1 MPTQPLDIAALL
13 GGNQNRLVIQA
24 TLKPVAGKTRFQP
37 AGFPEIGHVIYDAPQ
52 PGGGSKKVCIVDSAA
67 SMANHLET
75 VCVNPFDQTL
85 VDELNGLPYAQC
97 VTGGNKDELVVTT
110 FSEGHRLAS
119 SYFLDGS
126 ILDAKNTAV
135 KIKKQVTEK
144 GKNGD
149 KDKKI
154 EKEIEKTFLDV
165 LFEEFCL
172 RDLGTRTHP
181 LPAQWWNIFN
191 TIFRYDPNS
200 LVHGILFPAL
210 GIKLPRILTA
220 TLDAYD
226 AARVGTSG
234 VKFDKL
240 GKTNSGQPIFAKDEE
255 TASEIRATFV
265 IDLSLIR
272 SFGRDEEK
280 DNDGKKPKITY
291 GLNAA
296 QKQLLLG
303 LALWKI
309 GKLLSSS
316 FRFRSECD
324 LELNGLKI
332 NGDDSEVSALNI
344 AIGSLITSA
353 RFQNPP
359 ITKIYWPDSEL
370 FKPAKDKDASSQD
383 GGNDGDGDESEGEND
398 QA

>member
-52 PGGGSKKVCIVDSAA
+52 PDGRSQKVCIVDSAA

-85 VDELNGLPYAQC
+85 VDELNGLPYVQC
-97 VTGGNKDELVVTT
+97 VTGANKDELVVTSL
-110 FSEGHRLAS
+110 SEGHRLAS
-119 SYFLDGS
+119 SYFLNGKR
-126 ILDAKNTAV
+126 LFTENNETKEAAKDFIV
-135 KIKKQVTEK
+135 E
-144 GKNGD
+144 
-149 KDKKI
+149 
-154 EKEIEKTFLDV
+154 
-165 LFEEFCL
+165 L
-172 RDLGTRTHP
+172 RDDTDKFGLRNLEKKTHP
-181 LPAQWWNIFN
+181 LPAQWWNILR

-210 GIKLPRILTA
+210 GIKLPRVLTA

-240 GKTNSGQPIFAKDEE
+240 GKTNSGQPIFSKDEE

-272 SFGRDEEK
+272 SFGRGEEA
-280 DNDGKKPKITY
+280 
-291 GLNAA
+291 GLNLA

-309 GKLLSSS
+309 GRLVSSS

-324 LELNGLKI
+324 LELEGLKI
-332 NGDDSEVSALNI
+332 NGGDSEVSTLNI
-344 AIGSLITSA
+344 AIGNLITNA
-353 RFQNPP
+353 GFQDPI
-359 ITKIYWPDSEL
+359 ITKIFWPDSEL
-370 FKPAKDKDASSQD
+370 FKAAKDKDAGSDSSETD
-383 GGNDGDGDESEGEND
+383 GNGDAGEDEND
-398 QA
+398 

>member
-13 GGNQNRLVIQA
+13 GGSQNRFVIQA

-52 PGGGSKKVCIVDSAA
+52 SNGRSRKVCIVDSAA

-85 VDELNGLPYAQC
+85 VDELDGLPYLQC
-97 VTGGNKDELVVTT
+97 VTGDHKDELVVTSL
-110 FSEGHRLAS
+110 SEGHRLAS
-119 SYFLDGS
+119 SYFQSGRRLYS
-126 ILDAKNTAV
+126 ENNEIKVAAK
-135 KIKKQVTEK
+135 
-144 GKNGD
+144 D
-149 KDKKI
+149 
-154 EKEIEKTFLDV
+154 FS
-165 LFEEFCL
+165 EEL
-172 RDLGTRTHP
+172 RDDADKFGLRNLEKKTHP
-181 LPAQWWNIFN
+181 LPAQWWNIFR

-210 GIKLPRILTA
+210 GIKLPRVLTA

-240 GKTNSGQPIFAKDEE
+240 GKTNSGQPIIPKDEE

-272 SFGRDEEK
+272 SFGRGE
-280 DNDGKKPKITY
+280 DN
-291 GLNAA
+291 GLNTV

-303 LALWKI
+303 FALWKI
-309 GKLLSSS
+309 GRLLSSS

-324 LELNGLKI
+324 LELEGLKI

-344 AIGSLITSA
+344 PIGKLITNA
-353 RFQNPP
+353 GFPNPR
-359 ITKIYWPDSEL
+359 ITKVYWPDSEL
-370 FKPAKDKDASSQD
+370 FKGAKDKNAGSQD
-383 GGNDGDGDESEGEND
+383 GETHSDGGEETNENE
-398 QA
+398 

>member
-1 MPTQPLDIAALL
+1 MATQPLDIAAIL

-37 AGFPEIGHVIYDAPQ
+37 AGFPEIGHVIYDAPD
-52 PGGGSKKVCIVDSAA
+52 GRKVCIVDSAA
-67 SMANHLET
+67 SMANHLES

-85 VDELNGLPYAQC
+85 VDELNGLPYVQC
-97 VTGGNKDELVVTT
+97 VTDDNKDELVVTSL
-110 FSEGHRLAS
+110 SEGHRLAS
-119 SYFLDGS
+119 SYFLEGKR
-126 ILDAKNTAV
+126 LY
-135 KIKKQVTEK
+135 TEDNETK
-144 GKNGD
+144 VA
-149 KDKKI
+149 
-154 EKEIEKTFLDV
+154 EKEFGAELRDDPDMFG
-165 LFEEFCL
+165 L
-172 RDLGTRTHP
+172 RDLGNKTHP
-181 LPAQWWNIFN
+181 LPAQWWNIFR

-200 LVHGILFPAL
+200 LVHGILFPSL
-210 GIKLPRILTA
+210 GIKLPRVLTA
-220 TLDAYD
+220 TLDAYG

-272 SFGRDEEK
+272 SFGRDPDK
-280 DNDGKKPKITY
+280 

-324 LELNGLKI
+324 LELDGLKI
-332 NGDDSEVSALNI
+332 DEKEQLIEDRKVDVSALSI
-344 AIGSLITSA
+344 DIGSLITNA
-353 RFQNPP
+353 GFQDPAP
-359 ITKIYWPDSEL
+359 RITKVYWPDSEL
-370 FKPAKDKDASSQD
+370 FKAAKDKDAGSQE
-383 GGNDGDGDESEGEND
+383 GQTDGDEDEGAGED
-398 QA
+398 E

>member
-1 MPTQPLDIAALL
+1 MPTQLLDIAAILS
-13 GGNQNRLVIQA
+13 GKQNRLVIQA

-37 AGFPEIGHVIYDAPQ
+37 AGFPEIGHVIYDAP
-52 PGGGSKKVCIVDSAA
+52 GGRKVCIVDSAA

-85 VDELNGLPYAQC
+85 VDELNGLPYVQC
-97 VTGGNKDELVVTT
+97 VTGETKDKLVVTS

-119 SYFLDGS
+119 TYF
-126 ILDAKNTAV
+126 V
-135 KIKKQVTEK
+135 
-144 GKNGD
+144 GD
-149 KDKKI
+149 KK
-154 EKEIEKTFLDV
+154 EKAGETKARRIIDAQGTLSNERFGAELLKEFGLKDLD
-165 LFEEFCL
+165 
-172 RDLGTRTHP
+172 TRTHP
-181 LPAQWWNIFN
+181 LPDDWWNVFK

-210 GIKLPRILTA
+210 GIKLPRVLTA

-272 SFGRDEEK
+272 SFGRDPDK
-280 DNDGKKPKITY
+280 

-324 LELNGLKI
+324 LELDGLEIDEKEQLTE
-332 NGDDSEVSALNI
+332 DQKVDASALSI
-344 AIGSLITSA
+344 DIGSLINNA
-353 RFQNPP
+353 GFQDPAP
-359 ITKIYWPDSEL
+359 RITKIYWAADDL
-370 FKPAKDKDASSQD
+370 FADAKDKDASSQNSE
-383 GGNDGDGDESEGEND
+383 NDGDDDEREDEND
-398 QA
+398 

>member
-13 GGNQNRLVIQA
+13 NGHQNRLVIQA

-52 PGGGSKKVCIVDSAA
+52 PDGPPKKVCIMDSAA

-75 VCVNPFDQTL
+75 VCVNTFDQTL
-85 VDELNGLPYAQC
+85 VDELNGLPYVQC
-97 VTGGNKDELVVTT
+97 VTGDNKDELVVSTL
-110 FSEGHRLAS
+110 SEGHRLAS
-119 SYFLDGS
+119 SYFLDGKL
-126 ILDAKNTAV
+126 IDADGTLSA
-135 KIKKQVTEK
+135 KKFVEK
-144 GKNGD
+144 
-149 KDKKI
+149 
-154 EKEIEKTFLDV
+154 
-165 LFEEFCL
+165 L
-172 RDLGTRTHP
+172 RDDTDKFGLRNLEKKTHP
-181 LPAQWWNIFN
+181 LPAQWWNIFR
-191 TIFRYDPNS
+191 TIFCYDPNS

-210 GIKLPRILTA
+210 GIKLPRVLTA
-220 TLDAYD
+220 TLDAFD
-226 AARVGTSG
+226 AARVGTAG

-272 SFGRDEEK
+272 SFGREGDT
-280 DNDGKKPKITY
+280 GVAPV
-291 GLNAA
+291 GLNSA

-324 LELNGLKI
+324 LELEGIKI
-332 NGDDSEVSALNI
+332 DSTDSEVSALNI
-344 AIGSLITSA
+344 SIGDLIDA
-353 RFQNPP
+353 VGFQDPR
-359 ITKIYWPDSEL
+359 ITKVYWPEDEL
-370 FKPAKDKDASSQD
+370 FIADKDKDASSQD
-383 GGNDGDGDESEGEND
+383 EDNEEVVNDEK
-398 QA
+398 

>member
-1 MPTQPLDIAALL
+1 MPTQTLDIAALL

-52 PGGGSKKVCIVDSAA
+52 PGGGSKKVCVVDSAA

-85 VDELNGLPYAQC
+85 VDELNGLPYVQC
-97 VTGGNKDELVVTT
+97 VTGDNKDELVVTSL
-110 FSEGHRLAS
+110 SEGHRLAS
-119 SYFLDGS
+119 SYFQNGKRLYTENNETKEA
-126 ILDAKNTAV
+126 AKDFSA
-135 KIKKQVTEK
+135 E
-144 GKNGD
+144 
-149 KDKKI
+149 
-154 EKEIEKTFLDV
+154 
-165 LFEEFCL
+165 L
-172 RDLGTRTHP
+172 RDDADKFGLRNLEKKTHP
-181 LPAQWWNIFN
+181 LPAQWWNIFR

-200 LVHGILFPAL
+200 LIHGILFPAL
-210 GIKLPRILTA
+210 GIKLPRVLTA

-272 SFGRDEEK
+272 SFGRGEDK
-280 DNDGKKPKITY
+280 
-291 GLNAA
+291 GLNTV

-303 LALWKI
+303 FALWKI
-309 GKLLSSS
+309 GKILSSS

-324 LELNGLKI
+324 LELEGLKI
-332 NGDDSEVSALNI
+332 NGGDGEVSALNI
-344 AIGSLITSA
+344 PIGNLIA
-353 RFQNPP
+353 NAAFPNPAV
-359 ITKIYWPDSEL
+359 TKVYWPDSEL
-370 FKPAKDKDASSQD
+370 FKAAKDKDTGSQD
-383 GGNDGDGDESEGEND
+383 GETGSDGDEETNENE
-398 QA
+398 